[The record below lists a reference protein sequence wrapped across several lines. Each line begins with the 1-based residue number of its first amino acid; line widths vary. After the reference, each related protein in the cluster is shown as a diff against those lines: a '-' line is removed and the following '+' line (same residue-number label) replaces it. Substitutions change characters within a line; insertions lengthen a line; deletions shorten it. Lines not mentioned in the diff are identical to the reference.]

1 MCDNTQFAK
10 CAKGRDRK
18 ADDRFFP
25 FFVDQRPATGGNC
38 REQSDMST
46 PDLVGYSHDFLAE
59 FIHLYR
65 SFPCLWQVRYK
76 GYKDRLLRNR
86 AYDALVQKLREVNP
100 VADRETVIRKIN
112 TLRTA
117 FRREYKKVQSS
128 LKMVHNPRQ
137 RYRSSLWYYDILKFV
152 AEQNEAGPL
161 DEEKDVK
168 NALLARPTDLSH
180 EEMMSVQTD
189 VDKIEPPSPAPS
201 PAASSAPA
209 FQPIILETEGSYVR
223 ISNSASAEPLVRR
236 KSSCHQQ
243 QQESFPDRQSK
254 DSACE
259 LSPRQFASCVTGD
272 DHFETFGRYVA
283 GKLKKSMPRQ
293 SIIAEKVIAEVL
305 SRANLGTLE
314 ETTSLTEKV
323 PSRCFLVMG
332 DR

>member
-1 MCDNTQFAK
+1 
-10 CAKGRDRK
+10 
-18 ADDRFFP
+18 
-25 FFVDQRPATGGNC
+25 
-38 REQSDMST
+38 MST
-46 PDLVGYSHDFLAE
+46 SDLVGYSHDFLAE

-117 FRREYKKVQSS
+117 FRREYKKVRSS
-128 LKMVHNPRQ
+128 QKMVHNPRQ

-161 DEEKDVK
+161 DEERDVK
-168 NALLARPTDLSH
+168 NALAHPTDLTQ

-223 ISNSASAEPLVRR
+223 RISNNASAEPLVRR
-236 KSSCHQQ
+236 KCHQ
-243 QQESFPDRQSK
+243 QQESFPDRQPK
-254 DSACE
+254 DTACE
-259 LSPRQFASCVTGD
+259 LSPRQFASCVTD

>member
-1 MCDNTQFAK
+1 MCESTPFPK
-10 CAKGRDRK
+10 CVNRDRK

-25 FFVDQRPATGGNC
+25 PFLVDRPSSN
-38 REQSDMST
+38 MST
-46 PDLVGYSHDFLAE
+46 SDLVGYSHDFLAE

-117 FRREYKKVQSS
+117 FRREYKKVRSS
-128 LKMVHNPRQ
+128 QKMVHNPRQ

-161 DEEKDVK
+161 DEERDVK
-168 NALLARPTDLSH
+168 NALAHPTDLSQ

-223 ISNSASAEPLVRR
+223 RISNSASAEPLVRR
-236 KSSCHQQ
+236 KCHQ
-243 QQESFPDRQSK
+243 QQESFPDRQPK
-254 DSACE
+254 DSPCE
-259 LSPRQFASCVTGD
+259 LSPRQFASCVTD